1 MFFADSP
8 EGETWSF
15 DELSES
21 ALRKIK
27 ADCAR
32 FCADQ
37 TTLNYKDAIICGRLE
52 KVGKVTSFS
61 FLAKHVLHS
70 TRRERAP

>member
-1 MFFADSP
+1 MAHKYQ
-8 EGETWSF
+8 EIANQYAG
-15 DELSES
+15 
-21 ALRKIK
+21 K
-27 ADCAR
+27 ACKLY
-32 FCADQ
+32 
-37 TTLNYKDAIICGRLE
+37 TLDGVKDAIICGRLE